1 MRAAAAG
8 FAYFALIF
16 TAGVILGI
24 GRAVGVAPYV
34 GATTAVLIEFPV
46 MLAVSWLVC
55 GWSVRFFGVPDGL
68 RARAQMGA
76 VAFFLLMAAEL
87 VLSLMLSNGSV
98 DAFFAVYRTA
108 AGLIGLAGQLAFA
121 LFPLAPR
128 RSTWKAL

>member
-24 GRAVGVAPYV
+24 VRAIAVAPHV
-34 GATTAVLIEFPV
+34 GATAAGLIELTV
-46 MLAVSWLVC
+46 MLAISWLVC
-55 GWSVRFFGVPDGL
+55 GWSFRFFGVPDGL
-68 RARAQMGA
+68 PSRAQMGA
-76 VAFFLLMAAEL
+76 VAFLLLMTAEL
-87 VLSLMLSNGSV
+87 ILSLMLPNGSV
-98 DAFFAVYRTA
+98 GGFLAAYQSA
-108 AGLIGLAGQLAFA
+108 AGLIGLGGQLAFA